1 MDVNHA
7 IRKSNPTANKVFATQ
22 ICLEIV
28 KQTTLGNVHNQ
39 TQSTAFKNHKC
50 PKGKLF
56 NIDSC
61 FHKCTA
67 TSIDHLQV
75 LYIKM
80 LLFS

>member
-50 PKGKLF
+50 
-56 NIDSC
+56 
-61 FHKCTA
+61 
-67 TSIDHLQV
+67 
-75 LYIKM
+75 
-80 LLFS
+80 